1 MVADAALAIA
11 ETAARPAYQKTK
23 RPKVAGGRWPYFGSR
38 PDYGYEKTGVRLSGV
53 APGSPAERG
62 GLQEG
67 DVMVRFGDADV
78 ATVTDFAEVLGRHQA
93 GDQVK
98 IIVERDGNKK
108 TLSVIL
114 DPPRK

>member
-1 MVADAALAIA
+1 
-11 ETAARPAYQKTK
+11 
-23 RPKVAGGRWPYFGSR
+23 
-38 PDYGYEKTGVRLSGV
+38 
-53 APGSPAERG
+53 
-62 GLQEG
+62 
-67 DVMVRFGDADV
+67 MVRFGDADV

-98 IIVERDGNKK
+98 IVVERDGNKK